1 MDETTVGSKVGQ
13 IIGEVMDGVDQ
24 VLPGVAKTS
33 VTTVD
38 TLFWGADG
46 KLTTLALLLIVS
58 VVVGLGF
65 GLWKMLKKRANSL

>member
-38 TLFWGADG
+38 TLFWTADG
-46 KLTTLALLLIVS
+46 KLTTLALLLIVG
-58 VVVGLGF
+58 VVIGLGV
-65 GLWKMLKKRANSL
+65 GLWKMLKKKANSL